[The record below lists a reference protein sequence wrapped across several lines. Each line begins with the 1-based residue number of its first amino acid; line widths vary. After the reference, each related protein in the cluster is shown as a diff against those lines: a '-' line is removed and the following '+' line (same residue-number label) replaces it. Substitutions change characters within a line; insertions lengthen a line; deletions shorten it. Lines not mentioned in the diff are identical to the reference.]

1 MINSALSQNLKNEIQ
16 EAYRAWLQARDFQSR
31 RGQREMIASIARTFT
46 AEAPRIAA
54 IEAGTGTGKTAAY
67 CLAAIPVAKTL
78 GKTVIISSATVAL
91 QEQVVLRDLPDL
103 KKRSGLQFNFT
114 LAKGR
119 GRYLCL
125 KRLDDCLKYG
135 DSSATIPLF
144 EEFGFGQETGS
155 AEADR
160 AVYHDLLR
168 AFSERSWDGEL
179 DSWPEPIDTQ
189 TWRNVTTDHRGC
201 TNNKCGHFKQC
212 PFFKARN
219 TLEGAD
225 VIVANHDLVLADL
238 ALGGGAVLPEPEECL
253 YIIDEAH
260 HLPEKTQQHFSVS
273 TRLRG
278 TSMWVEHVTAIFGT
292 MTQRFSRPEVLVELA
307 SRLASHSEGFSAE
320 LVRLSDIVSVLE
332 FDARDDRISI
342 HRFKMGLVPEAL
354 TSVTAATLTAF
365 RDLGNDIDRGY
376 DLLQEAFAGEIRW
389 ERGFEAEDWLPVVGQ
404 LKTRA
409 LAITALLEDYATAE
423 SAPDA
428 HARWVNR
435 FEEDFELVSAP
446 IEPGQLL
453 ESKLWSRCF
462 GAICTSATLTA
473 MGRFDRFVER
483 TGLSGMTT
491 LRIPS
496 PFDFP
501 RIASLHV
508 PDMASEP
515 GDFVA
520 HSGEVAER
528 LPKLLEDDPS
538 ALILFTS
545 WRQMRAVLDLL
556 DEETKSK
563 LKVQGEGSKRSLLE
577 AHRSDVD
584 AGRRSFLFGL
594 ASFAEGVDLPDDYCR
609 HVIIVKLP
617 FAVPDDP
624 LDQAMA
630 EWVESQ
636 GRNAFYDISVPDA
649 ALKLVQACGRLIR
662 HENDWGRITLLD
674 RRIVTRSYGRAL
686 LESLPPYRLELVG

>member
-1 MINSALSQNLKNEIQ
+1 
-16 EAYRAWLQARDFQSR
+16 
-31 RGQREMIASIARTFT
+31 MIASIARTFT
-46 AEAPRIAA
+46 GDVPRIAA

-67 CLAAIPVAKTL
+67 CLAAIPVAKAL
-78 GKTVIISSATVAL
+78 GKTVVISSATVAL

-103 KKRSGLQFNFT
+103 KERSGLQFNFT

-125 KRLDDCLKYG
+125 KRLDDRLKY
-135 DSSATIPLF
+135 DDASTTVPLF
-144 EEFGFGQETGS
+144 EEFEFGQQAGS
-155 AEADR
+155 TADDG
-160 AVYHDLLR
+160 AVYHDLLQ

-179 DSWPEPIDTQ
+179 DSWLSPIDTR

-201 TNNKCGHFKQC
+201 TNNKCGFFKQC

-238 ALGGGAVLPEPEECL
+238 ALGGGAVLPEPEDCL

-278 TSMWVEHVTAIFGT
+278 TSMWIENVASIIGT
-292 MTQRFSRPEVLVELA
+292 MTQRFGRPEVLIELA
-307 SRLASHSEGFSAE
+307 TRMAGHSEGFSAE
-320 LVRLSDIVSVLE
+320 LVKLSDFVSALE
-332 FDARDDRISI
+332 FAIRDDRTAI

-354 TSVTAATLTAF
+354 ASIAAAALTAF

-376 DLLQEAFAGEIRW
+376 DLLQEALAGEIQW

-409 LAITALLEDYATAE
+409 LAIKALLEDYAMAE
-423 SAPDA
+423 SESDV

-435 FEEDFELVSAP
+435 YEEDFELVSAP

-483 TGLSGMTT
+483 AGLGGMVT

-508 PDMASEP
+508 PEMSSEP
-515 GDFVA
+515 GDFAA
-520 HSGEVAER
+520 HSEEVAGR
-528 LPKLLEDDPS
+528 LPKLLADDLS

-545 WRQMRAVLDLL
+545 WRQMRTVLELL
-556 DEETKSK
+556 DDETKGK
-563 LKVQGEGSKRSLLE
+563 LKVQGEGSKRSLLD

-584 AGRRSFLFGL
+584 AGKGSYLFGL

-636 GRNAFYDISVPDA
+636 GRNAFYEISVPDA

-662 HENDWGRITLLD
+662 HEDDWGRITLLD
-674 RRIVTRSYGRAL
+674 RRIVTRRYGRAL
-686 LESLPPYRLELVG
+686 IDSLPPYRLELAG